1 LTDPVFAFALELITG
16 RVAGF
21 ELYKVQ
27 KGIDF
32 YHDIQPSDFPV
43 TDALYKELRKFV
55 ASNPMYKTTADQ
67 LDRSRPFVERQLRYD
82 LITAAFGSVT
92 ALQVLN
98 QEDPQIAQA
107 VDAMPRAREL
117 AIAARRARARS

>member
-1 LTDPVFAFALELITG
+1 
-16 RVAGF
+16 
-21 ELYKVQ
+21 
-27 KGIDF
+27 
-32 YHDIQPSDFPV
+32 V